1 MSLLVI
7 IPPDYD
13 RTQQLLAQERS
24 LADAAEAHGTLAG
37 CLCATAGYRLED
49 WLREILPEGRAAPET
64 AAALEGLFTATAAAL
79 TQPDMEFEPLLP
91 ADEQPIDVRTAALA
105 QWCQG
110 FLYGLGA
117 GAISDATEL
126 PGDAG
131 EIVRDLSEISRA
143 GVDATQEEESN
154 EAAYAELVEFVR
166 VGVQLLFEE
175 LAALRRPAA
184 PAAAPLH

>member
-1 MSLLVI
+1 M
-7 IPPDYD
+7 IPPDYHHI
-13 RTQQLLAQERS
+13 QQLLVQERS

-37 CLCATAGYRLED
+37 CLCATTGYRLED

-64 AAALEGLFTATAAAL
+64 TATLEELFTATVAAL
-79 TQPDMEFEPLLP
+79 LQPDMEFEPLLP
-91 ADEQPIDVRTAALA
+91 AEEQPIDVRTAALA
-105 QWCQG
+105 QWCHG

-117 GAISDATEL
+117 GAITDASEL
-126 PGDAG
+126 PGDTG
-131 EIVRDLSEISRA
+131 EIVRDFIEISRA

-175 LAALRRPAA
+175 LAALRRTSA

>member
-1 MSLLVI
+1 MSSHVMIL
-7 IPPDYD
+7 PDYNHI
-13 RTQQLLAQERS
+13 QQVLAKERS
-24 LADAAEAHGTLAG
+24 LADAAEAQGTLAG

-64 AAALEGLFTATAAAL
+64 TAPLGELFTATVGAL
-79 TQPDMEFEPLLP
+79 LQPDMELELLLP
-91 ADEQPIDVRTAALA
+91 ADEQPIEVRTAALA

-117 GAISDATEL
+117 GAITDASEL

-131 EIVRDLSEISRA
+131 EIVRDLIEISRA
-143 GVDATQEEESN
+143 GVDATQAEESN

-175 LAALRRPAA
+175 LAALRRPSTPA
-184 PAAAPLH
+184 PTPLH

>member
-1 MSLLVI
+1 MMQPNYSDV
-7 IPPDYD
+7 
-13 RTQQLLAQERS
+13 QQLLQRQHS

-37 CLCATAGYRLED
+37 CLCGAAGYRFED
-49 WLREILPEGRAAPET
+49 WVHEILPEGGPQDAGPLRE
-64 AAALEGLFTATAAAL
+64 LYGATAGAL
-79 TQPDMEFEPLLP
+79 LQPDMEFELLLP
-91 ADEQPIDVRTAALA
+91 PDAQPLEERTAALA

-117 GAISDATEL
+117 GQIPDASGL
-126 PGDAG
+126 PGTVG

-143 GVDATQEEESN
+143 GVDAAQGEESN

-175 LAALRRPAA
+175 LAGARRATGA
-184 PAAAPLH
+184 RSAPLH